1 MPPTP
6 SVRLCQPKSP
16 NITETQHCGRAAFEV
31 HHLTPER
38 VCIRVSGD
46 VDATNRQALG
56 HFVERHTRKSHQLV
70 LDLRTVDFFG
80 SQGFTALYYV
90 SVQCV
95 RRDVDWIVVANRAVN
110 RILRICDAKA
120 EMPVVD
126 DFDAAA
132 HKLDRCAKYH
142 RSASLAR
149 SRADDSRSIAH
160 AHRQPTALQDRPTP
174 SDRNPGPGDVAAFIG
189 SKQDVH
195 RRKLGGLARPAQ
207 RGVLPEGSHLLRRHG

>member
-6 SVRLCQPKSP
+6 PVGLCQSKSP
-16 NITETQHCGRAAFEV
+16 TITETQLCGRGVFDV

-70 LDLRTVDFFG
+70 LDLRTVNFFG

-95 RRDVDWIVVANRAVN
+95 RRNVDWIVVANRPVN
-110 RILRICDAKA
+110 SILRICDAEA

-126 DFDAAA
+126 DFDAAV

-149 SRADDSRSIAH
+149 SGADDSRSITRAR
-160 AHRQPTALQDRPTP
+160 RQPTALQDRSAPG
-174 SDRNPGPGDVAAFIG
+174 DRNPGPGDVAAFIG
-189 SKQDVH
+189 SKEDVH

-207 RGVLPEGSHLLRRHG
+207 RGVLPEGSDLLRRHG